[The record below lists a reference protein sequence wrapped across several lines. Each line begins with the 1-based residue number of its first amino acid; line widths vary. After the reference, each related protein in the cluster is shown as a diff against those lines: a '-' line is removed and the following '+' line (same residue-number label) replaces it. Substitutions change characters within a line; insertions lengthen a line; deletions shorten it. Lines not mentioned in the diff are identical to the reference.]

1 MPKRLS
7 VLTLLLLAASACTT
21 QRVSPSSTA
30 PASAPATTVPLT
42 SAHSAQPSIIFFS
55 GTAAQNEI
63 INDTMEPYFSRLQL
77 PEMEMKTGKL
87 FPEGTL
93 DQQRAECRLR
103 FQNGVVEP
111 SPEEKA
117 LLM

>member
-1 MPKRLS
+1 
-7 VLTLLLLAASACTT
+7 
-21 QRVSPSSTA
+21 
-30 PASAPATTVPLT
+30 
-42 SAHSAQPSIIFFS
+42 
-55 GTAAQNEI
+55 
-63 INDTMEPYFSRLQL
+63 
-77 PEMEMKTGKL
+77 MEMKTGKL